1 MTTAE
6 AKTVFLVD
14 DDSSTVD
21 LYSNRLEQAGF
32 KTATAFDAAQ
42 ATEALA
48 NIRADLIIL
57 DLMLPNRGGIE
68 LLEAI
73 RADSRHKE
81 TPVLLLSNAYL
92 PEMTQRAMRA
102 GGNKALPRSE
112 CTSSELI
119 SVSRALVG
127 VPRQQD
133 SSTPAEESAAA
144 SLAEQLK
151 RDLFD
156 EGGSEAAAIQ

>member
-68 LLEAI
+68 LLEVI

-81 TPVLLLSNAYL
+81 TPVLLLSNAA
-92 PEMTQRAMRA
+92 TQIGRAH
-102 GGNKALPRSE
+102 
-112 CTSSELI
+112 
-119 SVSRALVG
+119 V
-127 VPRQQD
+127 
-133 SSTPAEESAAA
+133 
-144 SLAEQLK
+144 
-151 RDLFD
+151 
-156 EGGSEAAAIQ
+156 